1 MDLGCGAK
9 SFLSSGTRSSM
20 VRVFLISSSNSV
32 SRSSL
37 TGIFI
42 LQGGFCNSM
51 TCASAG
57 SDSLCCRESSAN
69 NIRQEPAAIFMP
81 RPKPLVLIIL
91 DGWGYRAET
100 KANAI
105 ALARKPTYDRL
116 LREYP
121 NTLIHTSGP
130 FVGLPEGQMG
140 NSEVGHLN
148 IGAGRIVHMDIT
160 RIDLMIQNGE
170 FFSHPV
176 LLAAMKH
183 ARVGERRLHLFGLV
197 SDGGVHSQQA
207 HLYALLKMAKQQG
220 VDRVFV
226 HAFMDG
232 RDTLPTNGAGYLEQ
246 LQQKMREYN
255 SGQIASVSGRYYAM
269 DRDRRWERISK
280 AYSAMVFADAE
291 GGKQVDPVQGMKDSY
306 NKGVT
311 DEFVIPFVCTD
322 KNGQALAT
330 IRDEDACICFNFR
343 ADRVR
348 QITRALAR
356 NSGLNAKGGSDLP
369 GAADLDATIP
379 RERLPKNLHY
389 VCMTQYD
396 KNFSLPV
403 VIPPESMANI
413 LANVMGGLNMRNLRV
428 AETEKYAHVTYFFNG
443 GVEQPFPGEERVMV
457 QSPKVATYDLKP
469 EMSAAGIADA
479 VVKAANDSAFDVV
492 IVNFANADMV
502 GHSGKLEPT
511 IKAVETVD
519 ACLAQIEKAVRAR
532 GGAMLIT
539 ADHGNAELMIDPV
552 TGGPHTAHTT
562 NPVPFIVIAEDASK
576 YSLKP
581 NGSLRDISPTMLG
594 MLGINEPGEMTGA
607 DLRAFRIP

>member
-1 MDLGCGAK
+1 
-9 SFLSSGTRSSM
+9 
-20 VRVFLISSSNSV
+20 
-32 SRSSL
+32 
-37 TGIFI
+37 
-42 LQGGFCNSM
+42 M
-51 TCASAG
+51 T
-57 SDSLCCRESSAN
+57 
-69 NIRQEPAAIFMP
+69 

-100 KANAI
+100 NANAI

-116 LREYP
+116 LHEYP
-121 NTLIHTSGP
+121 NTLIHTSGK

-160 RIDLMIQNGE
+160 RIDLLIQNGQL
-170 FFSHPV
+170 FSHPV
-176 LLAAMKH
+176 LVAALKH
-183 ARVGERRLHLFGLV
+183 ARSGDRRLHLFGLV

-232 RDTLPTNGAGYLEQ
+232 RDTLPTNGADYLEQ

-255 SGQIASVSGRYYAM
+255 CGKIATVNGRYYAM

-280 AYSAMVFADAE
+280 AFNAMVNGNGEAGKYVDA
-291 GGKQVDPVQGMKDSY
+291 VQGVKESY
-306 NKGVT
+306 NNGVT
-311 DEFVIPFVCTD
+311 DEFTIPFVCID
-322 KNGQALAT
+322 NRGEPLAT
-330 IRDEDACICFNFR
+330 IRDEDSCICFNFR

-348 QITRALAR
+348 QITRALTR
-356 NSGLNAKGGSDLP
+356 NSGLNEKAGRDLP
-369 GAADLDATIP
+369 GADDLDAAIP
-379 RERLPKNLHY
+379 RDRVPKNLRY

-403 VIPPESMANI
+403 VIPAESLNNI
-413 LANVMGGLNMRNLRV
+413 LANVMAQMNMRNLRV

-443 GVEQPFPGEERVMV
+443 GVEQPFPGEDRVLV
-457 QSPKVATYDLKP
+457 PSPKVATYDLKP

-479 VVKAANDSAFDVV
+479 VVKAANDGTFDVI

-502 GHSGKLEPT
+502 GHSGKIEPT
-511 IKAVETVD
+511 VKAVETVD
-519 ACLAQIEKAVRAR
+519 ACLAQIESAVRAKA
-532 GGAMLIT
+532 GAILIT
-539 ADHGNAELMIDPV
+539 ADHGNAEMMIDPV

-562 NPVPFIVIAEDASK
+562 NPVPFIVIAENSK
-576 YSLKP
+576 QFTLKP
-581 NGSLRDISPTMLG
+581 NGSLRDISPTILG
-594 MLGINEPGEMTGA
+594 MLGLDEPKEMTGQ
-607 DLRAFRIP
+607 DLRAIKKS

>member
-1 MDLGCGAK
+1 
-9 SFLSSGTRSSM
+9 
-20 VRVFLISSSNSV
+20 
-32 SRSSL
+32 
-37 TGIFI
+37 
-42 LQGGFCNSM
+42 
-51 TCASAG
+51 
-57 SDSLCCRESSAN
+57 
-69 NIRQEPAAIFMP
+69 MP
-81 RPKPLVLIIL
+81 KPKPLILIIL

-176 LLAAMKH
+176 LLGAMKH
-183 ARVGERRLHLFGLV
+183 ARVGERSLHLFGLV

-207 HLYALLKMAKQQG
+207 HLYALLKMAKQNG
-220 VDRVFV
+220 VPRVFV

-255 SGQIASVSGRYYAM
+255 CGQIATVNGRYYAM
-269 DRDRRWERISK
+269 DRDRRWERIAK
-280 AYSAMVFADAE
+280 AYNAMVLGDAE
-291 GGKQVDPVQGMKDSY
+291 GGRYSDPVQGMKDSY

-311 DEFVIPFVCTD
+311 DEFVIPFVVT
-322 KNGQALAT
+322 GSAGEGARATST
-330 IRDEDACICFNFR
+330 IRDEDSCICFNFR

-356 NSGLNAKGGSDLP
+356 NSGLNEKGGSDLP
-369 GAADLDATIP
+369 GAADLDTTIP
-379 RERLPKNLHY
+379 RERVPTNLHY
-389 VCMTQYD
+389 VCMTRYD
-396 KNFSLPV
+396 KNFALPV

-413 LANVMGGLNMRNLRV
+413 LANVMSGLNMRNLRV

-443 GVEQPFPGEERVMV
+443 GVEQPFPGEDRVLV
-457 QSPKVATYDLKP
+457 PSPKVATYDLKP

-479 VVKAANDSAFDVV
+479 VVKATEEGTFDVI

-502 GHSGKLEPT
+502 GHSGKIEPT

-519 ACLAQIEKAVRAR
+519 ACLARIESAVRAK
-532 GGAMLIT
+532 GGAVLIT
-539 ADHGNAELMIDPV
+539 ADHGNAEMMIDPA

-562 NPVPFIVIAEDASK
+562 NPVPFIVVADNTRQFT
-576 YSLKP
+576 LKP
-581 NGSLRDISPTMLG
+581 NGSLRDISPTLLG
-594 MLGINEPGEMTGA
+594 MLGIDEPKEMTGY
-607 DLRAFRIP
+607 DLRITKAI

>member
-1 MDLGCGAK
+1 L
-9 SFLSSGTRSSM
+9 
-20 VRVFLISSSNSV
+20 
-32 SRSSL
+32 
-37 TGIFI
+37 
-42 LQGGFCNSM
+42 
-51 TCASAG
+51 
-57 SDSLCCRESSAN
+57 
-69 NIRQEPAAIFMP
+69 
-81 RPKPLVLIIL
+81 RPKPVVLIIL

-100 KANAI
+100 HANAI

-121 NTLIHTSGP
+121 NTLIHTSGKY
-130 FVGLPEGQMG
+130 VGLPEGQMG

-160 RIDLMIQNGE
+160 RIDLLIQNGD

-220 VDRVFV
+220 LDRVFV

-255 SGQIASVSGRYYAM
+255 CGQIATVNGRYYAM
-269 DRDRRWERISK
+269 DRDRRWERIAK
-280 AYSAMVFADAE
+280 AFDATVNGHGE
-291 GGKQVDPVQGMKDSY
+291 GGKQTDPVQGMKESY

-311 DEFVIPFVCTD
+311 DEFVIPFVCSD
-322 KNGQALAT
+322 NRGEPLAT

-348 QITRALAR
+348 QITRALTR
-356 NSGLNAKGGSDLP
+356 NSGLNENAGRDLP
-369 GAADLDATIP
+369 GAEDLDNIIP
-379 RERLPKNLHY
+379 RDRVPKNLHY

-396 KNFSLPV
+396 KNFRLPV
-403 VIPPESMANI
+403 VIPAESLDNI
-413 LANVMGGLNMRNLRV
+413 LANVMAQSKLRNLRV

-443 GVEQPFPGEERVMV
+443 GVEQPFPGEDRVLV
-457 QSPKVATYDLKP
+457 PSPKVATYDLKP

-479 VVKAANDSAFDVV
+479 VVKAINDTAFDVI

-502 GHSGKLEPT
+502 GHSGKIEPT
-511 IKAVETVD
+511 VRAVETVD
-519 ACLAQIEKAVRAR
+519 ACLGRIEPAVRAR
-532 GGAMLIT
+532 GGGMLIT
-539 ADHGNAELMIDPV
+539 ADHGNAELMIDPA

-562 NPVPFIVIAEDASK
+562 NPVPFIVISENNQQFT
-576 YSLKP
+576 LKP
-581 NGSLRDISPTMLG
+581 DGSLRDISPTILG
-594 MLGINEPGEMTGA
+594 MLGLSEPKEMTGQ
-607 DLRAFRIP
+607 DLRVPKSK

>member
-1 MDLGCGAK
+1 
-9 SFLSSGTRSSM
+9 
-20 VRVFLISSSNSV
+20 
-32 SRSSL
+32 
-37 TGIFI
+37 
-42 LQGGFCNSM
+42 M
-51 TCASAG
+51 T
-57 SDSLCCRESSAN
+57 
-69 NIRQEPAAIFMP
+69 
-81 RPKPLVLIIL
+81 RPKPLILIIL

-130 FVGLPEGQMG
+130 YVGLPEGQMG

-170 FFSHPV
+170 LFKHPV
-176 LLAAMKH
+176 LLDAMKH
-183 ARVGERRLHLFGLV
+183 ARTSERKLHLFGLV
-197 SDGGVHSQQA
+197 SDGGVHSRQE
-207 HLYALLKMAKQQG
+207 HLYALLKMAKQNG
-220 VDRVFV
+220 LERVFV

-255 SGQIASVSGRYYAM
+255 CGRIATVNGRYYAM
-269 DRDRRWERISK
+269 DRDRRWERIAK
-280 AYSAMVFADAE
+280 AYNTMVFADTE
-291 GGKQVDPVQGMKDSY
+291 GGKQADPVQGIKSSY
-306 NKGVT
+306 NNGVT
-311 DEFVIPFVCTD
+311 DEFVVPFVCTD
-322 KNGQALAT
+322 NRGQPLAT
-330 IRDEDACICFNFR
+330 IRDDDSCICFNFR

-348 QITRALAR
+348 QITRALTR
-356 NSGLNAKGGSDLP
+356 KSGLNEKEGSDLP
-369 GAADLDATIP
+369 GAADLDVTIP
-379 RERLPKNLHY
+379 RDRVPKSLHY

-413 LANVMGGLNMRNLRV
+413 LANVMGNMKMRNLRV

-443 GVEQPFPGEERVMV
+443 GVEQPFPGEDRILVP
-457 QSPKVATYDLKP
+457 SPKVATYDLKP

-479 VVKAANDSAFDVV
+479 VVKATEDGTFDVM

-502 GHSGKLEPT
+502 GHSGKIEPT
-511 IKAVETVD
+511 VKAVETVD
-519 ACLAQIEKAVRAR
+519 ACLGRIEAAVRAK

-562 NPVPFIVIAEDASK
+562 NPVPFIVVSENGK
-576 YSLKP
+576 RFTLK
-581 NGSLRDISPTMLG
+581 NDGSLRDISPTILG
-594 MLGINEPGEMTGA
+594 MLGVDEPKEMTGT
-607 DLRAFRIP
+607 DLRLPLKTTLSD